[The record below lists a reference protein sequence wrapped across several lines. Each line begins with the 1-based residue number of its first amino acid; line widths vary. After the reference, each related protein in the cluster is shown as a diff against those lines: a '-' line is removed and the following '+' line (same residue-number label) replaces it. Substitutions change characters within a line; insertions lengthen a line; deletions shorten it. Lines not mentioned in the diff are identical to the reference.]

1 MFKYVERARFAIGID
16 ADYRGCASCQR
27 RLRCEEMVHCDMECD
42 DVQHLLHTK
51 AKWELVLGLGIGGR
65 KAHTG
70 WFDRQGLYWAVDP
83 LLMDRKADE
92 ADARSDLPTL
102 KKNMCGYFCKKCRT
116 KKCKRHSRIK
126 EFDLG
131 VPFPFGDRSLSLLNR
146 IALSPAL
153 GFLVTTKLYSSG
165 GSASSAALKSHT
177 FCVPHNGIETLSE
190 GLGTFGVNKGV
201 SKTFTLQFIG
211 EGSVSV
217 ALRNQGRFNHVVG
230 IDVELCLQWLAYQ
243 KAAGYPDIVPGK
255 LFDIRHSSKM

>member
-1 MFKYVERARFAIGID
+1 MNVEPGPTLVLTTWSTKPLPFALVDKHKFQYIYSEVKPSKTSNFCDSQQFKL
-16 ADYRGCASCQR
+16 Q
-27 RLRCEEMVHCDMECD
+27 
-42 DVQHLLHTK
+42 LHTH
-51 AKWELVLGLGIGGR
+51 G
-65 KAHTG
+65 
-70 WFDRQGLYWAVDP
+70 VD
-83 LLMDRKADE
+83 MGHVG
-92 ADARSDLPTL
+92 AR
-102 KKNMCGYFCKKCRT
+102 
-116 KKCKRHSRIK
+116 
-126 EFDLG
+126 G
-131 VPFPFGDRSLSLLNR
+131 VSMEID
-146 IALSPAL
+146 
-153 GFLVTTKLYSSG
+153 SSG

>member
-1 MFKYVERARFAIGID
+1 MASPPCSPHSNRCRKEAAGIKGNALGMGRPISAKTEIHQVCFAELKDRAVEAMEIHGNRYVIEHHQ
-16 ADYRGCASCQR
+16 RGVS
-27 RLRCEEMVHCDMECD
+27 HI
-42 DVQHLLHTK
+42 HLL
-51 AKWELVLGLGIGGR
+51 
-65 KAHTG
+65 
-70 WFDRQGLYWAVDP
+70 P
-83 LLMDRKADE
+83 DE
-92 ADARSDLPTL
+92 HVGAR
-102 KKNMCGYFCKKCRT
+102 
-116 KKCKRHSRIK
+116 
-126 EFDLG
+126 G
-131 VPFPFGDRSLSLLNR
+131 VSMEID
-146 IALSPAL
+146 
-153 GFLVTTKLYSSG
+153 SSG
-165 GSASSAALKSHT
+165 GSASSAALKSHV